1 MFHMILQIATHVY
14 LTVLALQLGS
24 SAILGILKDNHL
36 NANQYNWL
44 SSIFYFGYLLAE
56 YPQNWALQRF
66 PVGKWLAANLILW

>member
-1 MFHMILQIATHVY
+1 MILQIATHVY